1 MIFEN
6 IVHFRGGPLT
16 PEIEQDLGL
25 LAVTVTYFAEMR
37 SQMRLL
43 ATVCFRLQH
52 AAAVFLKLAQAHVS
66 RYASAGSTESSASID
81 SPPQVVNSPQNDRPE
96 GLATSAWGQQARDN
110 IVNGY
115 SQAHEALTAVDMGE
129 MDISSYLEWLP
140 STMDDIT
147 WPMLDAERPN
157 SRAIHSNPTSKGNHP
172 AKSTQNRRQTFD
184 SVFDWFS
191 WDSYYAGNT
200 TEVCHSIS

>member
-25 LAVTVTYFAEMR
+25 LAITVTYFAEMR

-52 AAAVFLKLAQAHVS
+52 AAAVFLQLAQAHVS
-66 RYASAGSTESSASID
+66 RYVSSARRRRRSTESSWSID
-81 SPPQVVNSPQNDRPE
+81 PPPQTMMNNTPQGDNGPDGTR
-96 GLATSAWGQQARDN
+96 SWDQQARSN
-110 IVNGY
+110 IISGY
-115 SQAHEALTAVDMGE
+115 AQAREALTAIDMGE

-140 STMDDIT
+140 SNTDDST
-147 WPMLDAERPN
+147 WPMFFEAERSN
-157 SRAIHSNPTSKGNHP
+157 SRAIGNPP
-172 AKSTQNRRQTFD
+172 AKSAQNRRQTFD
-184 SVFDWFS
+184 IVFDWFS
-191 WDSYYAGNT
+191 WDSYYAGNST
-200 TEVCHSIS
+200 